1 MASFMDAF
9 SWTHSEFADKPEE
22 PPPPAAQDEAALAES
37 MRQATQAM
45 AQAASSGATASAVEV
60 IERNQVDDRKQAFYD
75 TIFTV
80 ACADGSISPE
90 ERTKVA
96 VGLRGLLGDGFEES
110 SIDQGLETARGYY
123 QEHGLKGTAA
133 NIASTIGDEAERYSL
148 LTVASAIAWLGG
160 GVGTKEGLALQALA
174 AAFGIPINK
183 LHETMAGAARI
194 VRS

>member
-9 SWTHSEFADKPEE
+9 SWSHSEFADKPEE

-45 AQAASSGATASAVEV
+45 AAAVASSASAGAVEV
-60 IERNQVDDRKQAFYD
+60 VERNQVDDRKQAFYD
-75 TIFTV
+75 TIFAV
-80 ACADGSISPE
+80 ACADGSISPD
-90 ERTKVA
+90 ERSKVA

-110 SIDQGLETARGYY
+110 SIDQGLETARAYY